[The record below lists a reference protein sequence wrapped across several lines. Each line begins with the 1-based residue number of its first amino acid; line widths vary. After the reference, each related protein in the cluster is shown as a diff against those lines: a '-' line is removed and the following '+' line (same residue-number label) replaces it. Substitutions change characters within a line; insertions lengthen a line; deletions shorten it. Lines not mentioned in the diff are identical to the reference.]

1 MKMPQLEDNFILG
14 LQKWLPAILDYAL
27 AINNPAGG
35 LRHALKDAPPDSSD
49 DDSVIMGDPHGI
61 YSLIIIISN

>member
-1 MKMPQLEDNFILG
+1 MASCYTRLRFT
-14 LQKWLPAILDYAL
+14 
-27 AINNPAGG
+27 INNPAGG

-61 YSLIIIISN
+61 NNLFLNNNYLNDLL